1 MVCNARVEGIESAPT
16 EVALYANIF
25 DISFSD
31 IDNLVPTEVGVIR
44 LCSL

>member
-1 MVCNARVEGIESAPT
+1 MVCNARVERIESAPT